1 MLQHYHVSG
10 PHKSFPYIY
19 GYRVKIK
26 YRLKNI
32 YFQFCIFANFCKTK
46 CYENRKI
53 RKYNQKTKFD
63 FLIYYWMQ
71 KYLIKRKIN
80 TILRRIPANKE
91 EIKKGYMGAL
101 FPLTGILF
109 HRNHENKT
117 LSHFKDGRA
126 LISRFVFTVA
136 LML

>member
-1 MLQHYHVSG
+1 MLNTEENLYNFKKDAC
-10 PHKSFPYIY
+10 KS
-19 GYRVKIK
+19 
-26 YRLKNI
+26 
-32 YFQFCIFANFCKTK
+32 
-46 CYENRKI
+46 
-53 RKYNQKTKFD
+53 D
-63 FLIYYWMQ
+63 
-71 KYLIKRKIN
+71 
-80 TILRRIPANKE
+80 
-91 EIKKGYMGAL
+91 EIKKEPTYQTKHTRAL